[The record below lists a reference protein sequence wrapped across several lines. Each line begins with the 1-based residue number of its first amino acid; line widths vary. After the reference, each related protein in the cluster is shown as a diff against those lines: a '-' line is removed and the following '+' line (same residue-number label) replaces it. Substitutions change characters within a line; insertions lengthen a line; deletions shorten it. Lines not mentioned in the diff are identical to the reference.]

1 MSNLCDTITKDNIND
16 TDDDNYTRL
25 MRCASKINIKESS
38 KNNINEA
45 LKLINLGANLEIMTL
60 DGECNGCPENGH
72 TALSIAIFS
81 NSYDMVK
88 LLLEKGANIKHKS
101 YSEFYDNGDYKTGN
115 LISKI
120 ETMLEL
126 GERYKNQNIIDLLK

>member
-1 MSNLCDTITKDNIND
+1 MSYLCVKITEDNIND
-16 TDDDNYTRL
+16 TDSEDYTRL
-25 MRCASKINIKESS
+25 MLCASNNNIK
-38 KNNINEA
+38 EA

-72 TALSIAIFS
+72 TALTIAIFS
-81 NSYDMVK
+81 SSYDMVK
-88 LLLEKGANIKHKS
+88 LLLEKGANINHKS
-101 YSEFYDNGDYKTGN
+101 YSEFYDNGNYKTGN

-126 GERYKNQNIIDLLK
+126 AERYKNQQIINLCKINK